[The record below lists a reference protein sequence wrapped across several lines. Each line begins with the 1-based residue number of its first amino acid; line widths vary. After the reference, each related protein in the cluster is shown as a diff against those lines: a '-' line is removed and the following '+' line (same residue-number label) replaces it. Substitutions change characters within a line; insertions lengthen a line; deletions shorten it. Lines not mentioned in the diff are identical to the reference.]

1 VSFRID
7 ADVVDRELRLTLH
20 GRLDA
25 SAYESFV
32 HAVRTPKG
40 PIQSVRSDVSGLE
53 AVDRASL
60 GMLLIAREAAG
71 ASRATICGSSPELR
85 RVLETVNFGQ
95 LFDLA

>member
-32 HAVRTPKG
+32 QAVRAPKG
-40 PIQSVRSDVSGLE
+40 RIRSVRIDVSALE
-53 AVDRASL
+53 AVDSAGL
-60 GMLLIAREAAG
+60 GMLLITREAAG
-71 ASRATICGSSPELR
+71 ASRATICGSSAELR